1 MFSHC
6 RMSAGREIQVE
17 QQQPVRCVCE
27 ERPAAEHRKSAEPD
41 MVLCMG
47 LYQLAEI
54 RSVAVC
60 VPHLVSS
67 AHYSRHLNR
76 YTCSVLQRTRHANDY
91 CRPDA
96 DVPTIQTPAWKLP
109 PSIMQVLYWTTQAQ
123 AGSSVEVRRRRRG
136 TERHDRACRPSILP
150 RVSMHKND
158 AISCRY
164 ARKRTPCMKFQ
175 KKKSVMIPRAW
186 SINARGAKTQIC
198 SNPNVVYKFIIII
211 IYFVKRWTLRH
222 ARLVYCDTVCTVT
235 IGFLHYIL

>member
-54 RSVAVC
+54 RSVAVFRTLWAVHIIHDIWIATRVQC
-60 VPHLVSS
+60 YKERVTRMIIADLMLM
-67 AHYSRHLNR
+67 YQR
-76 YTCSVLQRTRHANDY
+76 Y
-91 CRPDA
+91 
-96 DVPTIQTPAWKLP
+96 
-109 PSIMQVLYWTTQAQ
+109 
-123 AGSSVEVRRRRRG
+123 RRRR
-136 TERHDRACRPSILP
+136 E
-150 RVSMHKND
+150 
-158 AISCRY
+158 SCRQVLCKFY
-164 ARKRTPCMKFQ
+164 IGRHKRRLVRQWKSGADAGARRDMIGHVVPVFCLAFLCTKMTQYHADMHENAPRAWNF